1 MNEHGTL
8 YGVGVGPG
16 DSDLVTLKAHRI
28 LQATRHIAYFAKQ
41 GRTGNARCIA
51 APHLREDH
59 QELRLEYPFTTEI
72 AVSDADYQPAMDHF
86 YDTAAARLARHLAAG
101 LDVAVL
107 CEGDPFFYGSY
118 MYLHQRLA
126 RDFPSEIVPGVPG
139 MSGCWALARTPITQ
153 RDDVLT
159 VLPGTLPADELRR
172 RLADSDAAVIMK
184 VGRNLPAIRTALAQA
199 GALQRAI
206 LVERG
211 TMPGERIVPLA
222 ELSDDRPVPYFS
234 IVLVPGCRGLQ

>member
-1 MNEHGTL
+1 MSGHGIL

-16 DSDLVTLKAHRI
+16 DPELVTLKAYRI
-28 LQATRHIAYFAKQ
+28 LQATRHVAYFAKQ
-41 GRTGNARCIA
+41 GKTGNARRIA
-51 APHLREDH
+51 GPHLREDH
-59 QELRLEYPFTTEI
+59 QTLRLEYPFTIEI
-72 AVSDADYQPAMDHF
+72 PVDDADYQPAMDRF
-86 YDTAAARLARHLAAG
+86 YDAAAARVARHLASG
-101 LDVAVL
+101 QDVAVL

-126 RDFPSEIVPGVPG
+126 RDFSSEIVPGVPG
-139 MSGCWALARTPITQ
+139 MSGCWALAGTPITQ

-159 VLPGTLPADELRR
+159 VLPGTLPAEELRR

-184 VGRNLPAIRTALAQA
+184 VGRNLPAIRAALAA
-199 GALQRAI
+199 VGALERAI

-211 TMPGERIVPLA
+211 TMPGERIAPLT
-222 ELSDDRPVPYFS
+222 ELGDDRRVPYFS